1 MTESIK
7 NQIWV
12 YGDLRNQRH
21 FNFSLNALAAGHG
34 IAEKLGGKTVAVLP
48 KLSASLPELN
58 FVKIDRAI
66 ELCLNHGADYV
77 YVLEQAELSSMR
89 TDIHAQVLHAAIQ
102 IRCPRAVLFVLTD
115 FSREIAARCAR
126 LSNAGLI
133 ADCTD
138 FRIED
143 QNIVAAC
150 PSWGGEIMADL
161 TFADSSRI
169 SFATVQP
176 HAFKSQTRKGV
187 PGKVENIAVDAVE
200 FHPRLKQISFAEEAA
215 GQRKLEE
222 ADIVVAGG
230 AGLGSA
236 DGFGL
241 ARELSAAIG
250 GEIAGTRPAVINHW
264 IDEERMIG
272 QTGKTVR
279 PELLFSIGTS
289 GAVQYTVGIMEADTI
304 VAINRDADAPIFEV
318 ADYGIVADAKVFLP
332 ILTAKLKQVVMRKLA
347 DALSDTKERDEA
359 GTGFGEKLRKI
370 RESHQWTVEEMAQQ
384 TGQTPETIRQV
395 ESDGVVPSVS
405 FLLKLSRAL
414 NVDPGTFLRDEE
426 KSAIKDRR
434 AQAFVQRA
442 KSFNYQTLTPGA
454 ENEHLR
460 GFMITI
466 EPYQDHKPVALKHE
480 GEEFVYVMEGDL
492 ELTLDNKKS
501 HLKPGESM
509 HFNSE
514 TPHKMKSLSKET
526 TRCLVVLYTP

>member
-1 MTESIK
+1 MTSSLK
-7 NQIWV
+7 NEIWV
-12 YGDLRNQRH
+12 YGDLRHQRH
-21 FNFSLNALAAGHG
+21 FNFSLNTLAAGIG
-34 IAEKLGGKTVAVLP
+34 LAEKLSGKTVALLP
-48 KLSASLPELN
+48 DLVEPLPELN
-58 FVKIDRAI
+58 AVKLDDAVK
-66 ELCLNHGADYV
+66 LCLAHGADYV
-77 YVLEQAELSSMR
+77 YVLENAGLSSMR
-89 TDIHAQVLHAAIQ
+89 VDVHAEALNTV
-102 IRCPRAVLFVLTD
+102 IREHCPRAVLFTLTD

-126 LSNAGLI
+126 RFNAGLI

-138 FRIED
+138 FRIEGN
-143 QNIVAAC
+143 NIVAAC

-161 TFADSSRI
+161 TYADPSKI

-176 HAFKSQTRKGV
+176 HAFKPGKKQGV
-187 PGKVENIAVDAVE
+187 PGSVERIGIENIEV
-200 FHPRLKQISFAEEAA
+200 HPDLKQVSFTEEPAA
-215 GQRKLEE
+215 QRKLEE

-230 AGLGSA
+230 AGLGNTE
-236 DGFGL
+236 GFGL

-250 GEIAGTRPAVINHW
+250 GEVAGTRPAVINHW

-279 PELLFSIGTS
+279 PGLLFSIGTS
-289 GAVQYTVGIMEADTI
+289 GAVQYTVGIREADTI
-304 VAINRDADAPIFEV
+304 VAINRDAGAPIFEV
-318 ADYGIVADAKVFLP
+318 ADYGVVADAKTFLP
-332 ILTAKLKQVVMRKLA
+332 VLTSKLKQIVMRKLA
-347 DALSDTKERDEA
+347 DVLSETGEKDKTGK
-359 GTGFGEKLRKI
+359 GFGEKIRKI
-370 RESHQWTVEEMAQQ
+370 RESHRWTVEDMARQ
-384 TGQTPETIRQV
+384 TGQTPETILQV

-405 FLLKLSRAL
+405 FLLRLSRAL

-426 KSAIKDRR
+426 KSAIKDQRT
-434 AQAFVQRA
+434 QAFVKRT

-460 GFMITI
+460 SFMITI

-492 ELTLDNKKS
+492 ELTLGNKKN

-514 TPHKMKSLSKET
+514 TPHKLKSLGKET